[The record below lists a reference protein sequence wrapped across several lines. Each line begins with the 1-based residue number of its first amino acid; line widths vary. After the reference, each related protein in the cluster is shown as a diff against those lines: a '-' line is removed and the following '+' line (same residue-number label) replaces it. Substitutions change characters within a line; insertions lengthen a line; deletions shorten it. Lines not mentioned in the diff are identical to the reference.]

1 MPRTKLENLGNITK
15 NTKEMSERKEDGHW
29 LLEDKPYDRSK
40 GTLKS
45 SSTASWGVCQ
55 YTNAKGR
62 HTVFTA

>member
-1 MPRTKLENLGNITK
+1 
-15 NTKEMSERKEDGHW
+15 MSERKEDGHW